1 MISDISMDGY
11 SGIWIAE
18 DKRHPG
24 QKHQVE
30 LRQIADT
37 LEVWL
42 VDDKGSKTKM
52 NTLTINGATLTDK
65 DGVESISNADGVIT
79 FPNFTLTKQ
88 GKMTI
93 IYHIYLFKRK
103 LLYILKL
110 DKFSVYGNK

>member
-1 MISDISMDGY
+1 MLLILDISKNDY

-30 LRQIADT
+30 LRQISADT

-42 VDDKGSKTKM
+42 VDDGGSETKI
-52 NTLTINGATLTDK
+52 NTLKINGDTLIDK
-65 DGVESISNADGVIT
+65 DGEESISNADDVIT

-88 GKMTI
+88 GTMAI
-93 IYHIYLFKRK
+93 IYHIYLFKRN
-103 LLYILKL
+103 LNIMLTS
-110 DKFSVYGNK
+110 FT